1 MRKQKVVWAAAL
13 AVLVVV
19 AGCIVGPP
27 TPRQTLRTSYD
38 GFAAV
43 VNVLCD
49 YYEAGYLT
57 DEEFTEIRGWAGVA
71 KTALDT
77 WNQALVAGQPYSTA
91 IERFNAALGEL
102 IRIKIR
108 TETRAMKEKA
118 DVGPDVNTVSG

>member
-1 MRKQKVVWAAAL
+1 MRRMARNL
-13 AVLVVV
+13 LVVALLV
-19 AGCIVGPP
+19 GLMGCIVGPP

-57 DEEFTEIRGWAGVA
+57 DEEFVEIRGWAGVA

-77 WNQALVAGQPYSTA
+77 WNEALVAGQPYSTA

-108 TETRAMKEKA
+108 TETRSMKEKA
-118 DVGPDVNTVSG
+118 NVRPDGDIVSG